1 MVILIQMRH
10 ICCLNDTAVFIY
22 QFLINQQ
29 NMKQQQYRID
39 GMTVPGTCS
48 YDNNDRL
55 TAFDPGQPG

>member
-10 ICCLNDTAVFIY
+10 LCCLNDTAVFIY

-48 YDNNDRL
+48 YEL
-55 TAFDPGQPG
+55 T